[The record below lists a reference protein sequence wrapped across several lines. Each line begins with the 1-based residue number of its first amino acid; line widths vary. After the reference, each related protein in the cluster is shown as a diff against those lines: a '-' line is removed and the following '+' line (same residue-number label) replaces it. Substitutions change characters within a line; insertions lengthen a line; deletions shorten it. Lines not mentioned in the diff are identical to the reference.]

1 MTLLSTTQETPM
13 LLSAPPLEQTPPWPA
28 APPNVLLTM

>member
-1 MTLLSTTQETPM
+1 MTLLSTTHETPM
-13 LLSAPPLEQTPPWPA
+13 LLSAPPLEQIPPCPG